1 MIYFLVV
8 SIGPFGGEDGFNLPG
23 RSSVGFGIDLRDEV
37 TFYYAAAVI
46 LTGALF
52 LLHRLAGARFGRV
65 IEGIRENETR
75 MEAIGFPTFRFKLA
89 CFAIGGGVA
98 GLAGALI
105 ANQNDFV
112 SPSLMQWT
120 QSGMLMVMVILGGA

>member
-52 LLHRLAGARFGRV
+52 LLHRLAGARFGR
-65 IEGIRENETR
+65 IIASGTPQEIRTNAEVRRAYLGE
-75 MEAIGFPTFRFKLA
+75 ELA
-89 CFAIGGGVA
+89 A
-98 GLAGALI
+98 
-105 ANQNDFV
+105 
-112 SPSLMQWT
+112 
-120 QSGMLMVMVILGGA
+120 